1 MLVGAFYD
9 TKNRTI
15 LGLLEVQNG
24 AIAIFER
31 FLLLYL
37 FEVLS

>member
-1 MLVGAFYD
+1 MQKIAPF
-9 TKNRTI
+9 
-15 LGLLEVQNG
+15 LGLIEVQNG

>member
-1 MLVGAFYD
+1 MIRKIAPF
-9 TKNRTI
+9 
-15 LGLLEVQNG
+15 LGLTEVQNG

-37 FEVLS
+37 FEVLN

>member
-1 MLVGAFYD
+1 MIRKIAPF
-9 TKNRTI
+9 
-15 LGLLEVQNG
+15 LGLTEVQNG

-37 FEVLS
+37 FELESEQC